1 MIERLFQD
9 PMYFVVTVVAI
20 VIAISVHEF
29 AHAAMAYYLGDST
42 AKNEGRLT
50 LNPLSHLDLW
60 GTILL
65 LVAGFGWGKPV
76 PFNPYNL
83 KNQRWG
89 PALVSLAGPASNLV
103 MAIVFMIFLRF
114 GYPLLG
120 LAAGNALFDF
130 LYYLIV
136 INVILMAF
144 NLLPVPPLDGSKL
157 LFAVLPSS
165 MDSVKEFLQRY
176 GMFILIGLV
185 FFGGVFLSLVY
196 GTLISGVNWFLGL

>member
-9 PMYFVVTVVAI
+9 PIYFLITAVSI

-29 AHAAMAYYLGDST
+29 AHAAMAYYLGDPT

-65 LVAGFGWGKPV
+65 LVAGFGWGRPV

-103 MAIVFMIFLRF
+103 MAIILIIFLKF
-114 GYPLLG
+114 IYPLLN
-120 LAAGNALFDF
+120 LAVGNALFDF
-130 LYYLIV
+130 LYFLIV
-136 INVILMAF
+136 INVVLMAF

-157 LFAVLPSS
+157 LFAVLPAS
-165 MDSVKEFLQRY
+165 MENVKEFLQRY
-176 GMFILIGLV
+176 GLFILIGLV
-185 FFGGVFLSLVY
+185 FFGGIFLSIVY
-196 GTLISGVNWFLGL
+196 GTLIAGVNWFLGV